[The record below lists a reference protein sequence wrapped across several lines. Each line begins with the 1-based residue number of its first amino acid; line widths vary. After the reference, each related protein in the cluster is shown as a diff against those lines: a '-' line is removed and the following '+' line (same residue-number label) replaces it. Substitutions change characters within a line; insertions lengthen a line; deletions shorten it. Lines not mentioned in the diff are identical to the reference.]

1 MNFDSLNRDER
12 KSTELKKLHAQ
23 FAQEDYAQNQQDLK
37 ALLKIP
43 AFRRFFISVVKKA
56 HVFSSIIMD
65 ETQTNTVM
73 KELGFRELGV
83 DIYMTANQA
92 DGELVLKAIAERTEV
107 ERERKAR
114 IDLVYDEMKG
124 SK

>member
-12 KSTELKKLHAQ
+12 KSMELKKLHAQ
-23 FAQEDYAQNQQDLK
+23 FAQDDYLQNQQDLK

-43 AFRRFFISVVKKA
+43 AFRRFFVSVIKKA
-56 HVFSSIIMD
+56 HVFGSIMTD
-65 ETQTNTVM
+65 ESQTNSVM
-73 KELGFRELGV
+73 KNLGFRELGV

-92 DGELVLKAIAERTEV
+92 DGEMVLKAIQERTEV

-124 SK
+124 NK